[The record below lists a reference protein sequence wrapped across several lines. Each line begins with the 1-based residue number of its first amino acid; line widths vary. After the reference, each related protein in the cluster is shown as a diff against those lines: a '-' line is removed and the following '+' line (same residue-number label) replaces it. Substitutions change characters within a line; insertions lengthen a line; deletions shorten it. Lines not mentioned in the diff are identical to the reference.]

1 MRTKKETTIC
11 EGAGEGTTTK
21 YYEAYLLLL
30 FFAFV
35 ISVLVPVD
43 VFVVCCK
50 LNGHLFAIRIANIS
64 LGQESSGRSECRPK
78 ITTFKTRSW
87 RKKRYP
93 VLARRLRHGGQVNKP
108 R

>member
-1 MRTKKETTIC
+1 MRTKKETMIC
-11 EGAGEGTTTK
+11 EGAGVGTTTK

-35 ISVLVPVD
+35 ISVLVLVLVD

-64 LGQESSGRSECRPK
+64 LGQERSGASAD
-78 ITTFKTRSW
+78 
-87 RKKRYP
+87 RK
-93 VLARRLRHGGQVNKP
+93 
-108 R
+108 